1 MRTIRYEYDSFLLG
15 CGCCSDS
22 TSICEIYEDAKL
34 VSEFDINYCENE
46 QELRQALSSLNLEP
60 FEVDPDSR
68 WF

>member
-1 MRTIRYEYDSFLLG
+1 MRVIRYEYDSFLLG

-22 TSICEIYEDAKL
+22 RSTCEVYENDRL
-34 VSEFDINYCENE
+34 VSAFDIDYCENE
-46 QELRQALSSLNLEP
+46 QDLREWVSHLGLEP